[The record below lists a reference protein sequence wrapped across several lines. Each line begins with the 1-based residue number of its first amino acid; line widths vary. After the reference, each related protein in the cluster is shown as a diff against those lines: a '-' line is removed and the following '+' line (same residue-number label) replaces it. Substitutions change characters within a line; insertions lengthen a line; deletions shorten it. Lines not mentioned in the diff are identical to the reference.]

1 MQYQCLIMKNNKGRN
16 SLIIAVIGLITIQT
30 LLYFKYIENQCWY
43 VLLAGFEAATVGG
56 FADWFAVKAL
66 FREIPIPFV
75 KKHTNI
81 IVKNRDKISNGI
93 IDLVTNQWLS
103 PEVIE
108 RKITKIS
115 IADKILGYL
124 KDTNSKSVYT
134 FIKPILAHLT
144 SSLDVS
150 SFIKI
155 QLQNINVGE
164 YLGSTLKNSVGSQGY
179 NKFLKIVLETLKNTI
194 NSEQTKQILAD
205 TIQKQIDTYK
215 EKSPLSG
222 LLMTIGEVTNGID
235 KESIT
240 TKIISS
246 LDEFIEKAKNNDTDP
261 LRIKIDN
268 YILEFSDK
276 LICNDVEV
284 HGIINTVK
292 DKLNSIDFRGVTNAI
307 TAGLSNDSRI
317 ETFFDEQFQIFINK
331 LIENES
337 LKSEFNEGVKKI
349 IGRIIADNHDEIGKM
364 VADSLDSLD
373 DKAMVAQIE
382 DKVGDD
388 LQYIRLNGAI
398 VGGLV
403 GVVIALIKL
412 GLNL

>member
-1 MQYQCLIMKNNKGRN
+1 MKNNKGRN

-30 LLYFKYIENQCWY
+30 LLYFKYIENQWWY
-43 VLLAGFEAATVGG
+43 ILLAGFEAATVGG

-108 RKITKIS
+108 RKIAKIS

-134 FIKPILAHLT
+134 FIKPILIHLT

-150 SFIKI
+150 SFIKT

-164 YLGSTLKNSVGSQGY
+164 YLGSALKNSVGSQGY
-179 NKFLKIVLETLKNTI
+179 NKFLQMVLETVKNTI
-194 NSEQTKQILAD
+194 NSEKTKQILGD
-205 TIQKQIDTYK
+205 TVQKQMDTYK

-222 LLMTIGEVTNGID
+222 LLMTIGKATNGID
-235 KESIT
+235 KDTIT
-240 TKIISS
+240 NKLISS

-261 LRIKIDN
+261 LRLKIDN

-276 LICNDVEV
+276 LIRNDAEV
-284 HGIINTVK
+284 YAILTIVK
-292 DKLNSIDFRGVTNAI
+292 DKLKSVDFKGVTNAI
-307 TAGLSNDSRI
+307 TAGISNDSRV
-317 ETFFDEQFQIFINK
+317 EKFFDEQLQIFVNK
-331 LIENES
+331 LIENEV
-337 LKSEFNEGVKKI
+337 LKSDFNEGIKKI
-349 IGRIIADNHDEIGKM
+349 VGRIIADNHDEIGKM
-364 VADSLDSLD
+364 VADSLNSLD

-388 LQYIRLNGAI
+388 LQYIRLNGAL

-412 GLNL
+412 GLSV